1 MAKQDWNAD
10 FESLARQYWSGW
22 NEMMRQAA
30 GTPASPFAGMGSG
43 FAPAGFSMPGFGA
56 PAFGA
61 NPFAGGYPG
70 AMAGMQGMGG
80 WQDALAQWSR
90 FAQSSMGLRQPD
102 LADTFNDTL
111 GRFQQQAGDWYGR
124 MQQVAG
130 EFAGQAI
137 GAADIVERWKQM
149 LEQGGENA
157 WLEMFRSM
165 QSPQAHGFDA
175 WYEMVQPM
183 LEQWRN
189 EARGWLG
196 TPAFGVGREHQER
209 LQQLMQAQLDY
220 QDTLAAHNALLAK
233 SMQEA
238 YANFERRLGEHE
250 APGLEITSARALFDL
265 WIDAA
270 EEAFAS
276 MALSTDYREV
286 YGAMVNA
293 QMRLRQDVQQQ
304 VEQATGLVGMPTR
317 TEIEAAHRKIA
328 ELERIVRRMMRGDAP
343 SPSRREPTPR
353 PAATP
358 ARGSGRK
365 VATKSA
371 GKPAARKAVPK
382 KAAAKSVAK
391 KAASK
396 KAASKEAASKKAASK
411 KAASKKAAK
420 KTTSAARRGGRR

>member
-1 MAKQDWNAD
+1 MSKQDWNAD

-30 GTPASPFAGMGSG
+30 GAPASPLAGMGDA
-43 FAPAGFSMPGFGA
+43 FAPAGFSIPGFGA

-61 NPFAGGYPG
+61 NPFAGAWPGTMPG
-70 AMAGMQGMGG
+70 AGG
-80 WQDALAQWSR
+80 WEDALAQWSR
-90 FAQSSMGLRQPD
+90 FAQSSMASRQSGF
-102 LADTFNDTL
+102 ADTFNDTL

-124 MQQVAG
+124 MQQMAG
-130 EFAGQAI
+130 EFAGKAI

-149 LEQGGENA
+149 LEQGGESA

-175 WYEMVQPM
+175 WYDAVQPM
-183 LEQWRN
+183 LAQWRT
-189 EARGWLG
+189 EARTWLG
-196 TPAFGVGREHQER
+196 TPAFGVAREHQER
-209 LQQLMQAQLDY
+209 LQQLIQAQLDY

-233 SMQEA
+233 SMQQA
-238 YANFERRLGEHE
+238 YTNFERRLGEHE

-276 MALSTDYREV
+276 MALSTKYREA

-293 QMRLRQDVQQQ
+293 QMRLRQNVQQQ

-328 ELERIVRRMMRGDAP
+328 ELERIVRRMMRGDAA
-343 SPSRREPTPR
+343 SRSRRET
-353 PAATP
+353 TP
-358 ARGSGRK
+358 ARSVVAPARK
-365 VATKSA
+365 
-371 GKPAARKAVPK
+371 AARKTAAKKPANKPATRKAATK
-382 KAAAKSVAK
+382 KASAKPVAK
-391 KAASK
+391 KSIA
-396 KAASKEAASKKAASK
+396 
-411 KAASKKAAK
+411 KKAAK
-420 KTTSAARRGGRR
+420 KTTSASKRGGRR

>member
-30 GTPASPFAGMGSG
+30 GAPASPFAGMGG
-43 FAPAGFSMPGFGA
+43 AFAPAGFSMPGFGA

-61 NPFAGGYPG
+61 NPFAGAWPG
-70 AMAGMQGMGG
+70 TMPDAGG
-80 WQDALAQWSR
+80 WEDALAQWSR
-90 FAQSSMGLRQPD
+90 FAQSSMGSRQSGF
-102 LADTFNDTL
+102 ADTFNDTL

-124 MQQVAG
+124 MQQMAG
-130 EFAGQAI
+130 EFAGKAI

-149 LEQGGENA
+149 LEQGGESA

-175 WYEMVQPM
+175 WYDAVQPM
-183 LEQWRN
+183 LAQWRT
-189 EARGWLG
+189 EARAWLG
-196 TPAFGVGREHQER
+196 TPAFGVAREHQER
-209 LQQLMQAQLDY
+209 LQQLIQAQLDY

-233 SMQEA
+233 SMQQA
-238 YANFERRLGEHE
+238 YTNFERRLGEHE

-276 MALSTDYREV
+276 MALSTDYREA

-293 QMRLRQDVQQQ
+293 QMRLRQNVQQQ

-328 ELERIVRRMMRGDAP
+328 ELERIVRRMMRGDAA
-343 SPSRREPTPR
+343 SPSRRET
-353 PAATP
+353 TP
-358 ARGSGRK
+358 ARSVVAPARK
-365 VATKSA
+365 
-371 GKPAARKAVPK
+371 AARKTAAKKPANKPATRKAATK
-382 KAAAKSVAK
+382 KASAKPVAK
-391 KAASK
+391 KSIA
-396 KAASKEAASKKAASK
+396 
-411 KAASKKAAK
+411 KKAAK
-420 KTTSAARRGGRR
+420 KTTSASKRGGRR